1 MIMTRL
7 PTGQMQEET
16 QETLDEQNE
25 LYNWE
30 YNDMCDFI
38 ENYGETEFLTYYET
52 YHRLVDDYGQN
63 LIDEFAENFDVDSVD
78 HFEDM
83 YQGQFNSGADFAEQI
98 ATDCGYITRDL
109 PSWIEIDWQK
119 TWDNALSYDY
129 TELIGGHIFN
139 NNYQIITP
147 LNVSYL

>member
-1 MIMTRL
+1 MTRQGL

-16 QETLDEQNE
+16 KELLDEYNE
-25 LYNWE
+25 EYCWE
-30 YNDMCDFI
+30 YNDMVDFI
-38 ENYGETEFLTYYET
+38 KEHSEEEFVHHYET
-52 YHRLVDDYGQN
+52 YNRLCEDYGQN
-63 LIDEFAENFDVDSVD
+63 LVDEFIEDFDLSTIEN
-78 HFEDM
+78 FEDM
-83 YQGQFNSGADFAEQI
+83 YQGQYDSGADFAEQI

-139 NNYQIITP
+139 NNY
-147 LNVSYL
+147 

>member
-16 QETLDEQNE
+16 QKYLDEYNE

-63 LIDEFAENFDVDSVD
+63 LVDEFANHFDVDTVE

-83 YQGQFNSGADFAEQI
+83 YEGQFDSGADFAEQI

-139 NNYQIITP
+139 NNY
-147 LNVSYL
+147 

>member
-1 MIMTRL
+1 MIMTRKGL

-16 QETLDEQNE
+16 KELLDEYNE
-25 LYNWE
+25 TYCWE
-30 YNDMCDFI
+30 YNDMVDFI
-38 ENYGETEFLTYYET
+38 KEYSEEEFVHHYET
-52 YHRLVDDYGQN
+52 YNRLCEDYGQN
-63 LIDEFAENFDVDSVD
+63 LVDEFIEDFDVSTIEN
-78 HFEDM
+78 FEDM
-83 YQGQFNSGADFAEQI
+83 YQGQYNSGADFAEQI

-139 NNYQIITP
+139 NNY
-147 LNVSYL
+147 